1 MNDSLSKRSDV
12 VLHAVSS
19 GGLYGLERMLLNLLP
34 ELERQGC
41 PVTLLCLDG
50 PDTKVGKAAQ
60 ALGIST
66 VFVDCAGRVTPRGWI
81 DLYRAIAS
89 QPPRLVHVHGYKA
102 TILAGAAAL
111 GCGVPTVATYHHVA
125 AKASERSRSLSWY
138 AALETPILR
147 RCRGVA
153 AVSAQIAEELKAR
166 RVPDRRI
173 RVIFNGIATPEAA
186 SNGRSGADQAKP
198 FRPCILSLSRLAPE
212 KNIHLVI
219 DAIAALLPEF
229 PHIGL
234 IVAGDGP
241 LLNELTLH
249 ASSLGIERS
258 IRFVGFAEDVRPLYD
273 RCDAFVLASQT
284 EGMPIAVLEAMAL
297 GVPIVASRVG
307 GIPLM
312 LDDESEALLIEPN
325 DVRSLY
331 EALRRLIVDEGL
343 RTHLA
348 RAARGRF
355 ERDYSAGRMAQSYI
369 RFYDEIAPRSWYADD
384 L

>member
-1 MNDSLSKRSDV
+1 MNESLPKRSDI

-19 GGLYGLERMLLNLLP
+19 GGLYGVERMLLNLLP

-41 PVTLLCLDG
+41 SIALLCLDG
-50 PDTKVGKAAQ
+50 PETEVGKAAQ
-60 ALGIST
+60 TLGIST
-66 VFVDCAGRVTPRGWI
+66 VFVDCAGRVAPRGWV
-81 DLYRAIAS
+81 DLYRAIAAH
-89 QPPRLVHVHGYKA
+89 PPRLVHAHGYKA
-102 TILAGAAAL
+102 TILAGAAAMA
-111 GCGVPTVATYHHVA
+111 CGVPTVATYHSLA
-125 AKASERSRSLSWY
+125 AKAGEQSRSLSWY
-138 AALETPILR
+138 LALETPFLR

-153 AVSAQIAEELKAR
+153 AVSGQIAEELRAR

-198 FRPCILSLSRLAPE
+198 FSPCILSLSRLAPE

-219 DAIAALLPEF
+219 DAIAALRPEF

-249 ASSLGIERS
+249 ASSLGVEES
-258 IRFVGFAEDVRPLYD
+258 IRFVGFVEDVRPLYD
-273 RCDAFVLASQT
+273 SCDAFVLASRT

-297 GVPIVASRVG
+297 GVPIVATKVG

-325 DVRSLY
+325 DPRCLY
-331 EALRRLIVDEGL
+331 EALRRLIVDERV
-343 RTHLA
+343 RTNLA
-348 RAARGRF
+348 RSALKRF
-355 ERDYSAGRMAQSYI
+355 ERDYTAERMAQSYV
-369 RFYDEIAPRSWYADD
+369 RFYDEIAPRS
-384 L
+384 